1 MGNFLKYTFASLI
14 GTLLGLGVLFG
25 VSIGGAIL
33 LLLAATNSD
42 GEPKIEPKSVLVLDL
57 SVAITE
63 SQPVVST
70 AEALSEALAERDAPL
85 SIGLRRVT
93 ESISKAAK
101 DDRIVAMYIQ
111 GSTGGTSNGWAT
123 LKEVRAAIEEFRAS
137 GKKIFAYDMDW
148 SENEYYLASAANKIV
163 INPQGMM
170 EINGFASEGMFF
182 AGALQK
188 YGIGVQVT
196 RVGKYKSAV
205 EPFLLTQRSAENRQ
219 QTQQLLNDLW
229 ADFLG
234 TVAQHRSVKAPQIQA
249 IANQGGVLLATEARD
264 RGLVDRVAYFDEVL
278 EELKQLTGNES
289 KTGTFRQISLPTYA
303 STALK
308 TTKPAQNSDKIPQ
321 ITVIFAD
328 GEIVDGQGT
337 IREVGGD
344 RLAKELRTARLDDK
358 IKAVVLRVNSPGGSA
373 TASEVISREVQLT
386 AAVKPVVV
394 SMGNFA
400 ASGGYWISTNAT
412 KIFAQP
418 NTVTGSIGVFGLLL
432 NVQKLASDNGITWDV
447 VKTAPYADLET
458 SSRQKTPQ
466 ELAINQRI
474 VDRIYDRFLEIVAA
488 GRKLPKASVAEIAQ
502 GRVWSGQEAKKLG
515 LVDEQGGLQ
524 QAILAAAEL
533 AKLGDNWQI
542 EDGPKPRRLEEKLL
556 EKLLGV
562 STSTS
567 AIPSPLNPL
576 IAEFEE
582 LQELARILSSLNDPK
597 GAYSRLPYQLKID

>member
-33 LLLAATNSD
+33 LLVAATNSD

-57 SVAITE
+57 SVAIAE

-93 ESISKAAK
+93 QSISKAAK

-111 GSTGGTSNGWAT
+111 GRTGGTSNGWAT
-123 LKEVRAAIEEFRAS
+123 LKEVRAALEEFRAS

-148 SENEYYLASAANKIV
+148 SENEYYLASAANTIV
-163 INPQGMM
+163 LNPQGIM

-278 EELKQLTGNES
+278 AELKQLTGNES

-308 TTKPAQNSDKIPQ
+308 TTKPSQSSNEKPQ

-432 NVQKLASDNGITWDV
+432 NVQKLASDNGITWDA

-458 SSRQKTPQ
+458 SSRPKTPQ

-488 GRKLPKASVAEIAQ
+488 ARKLPKASVAEIAQ

-542 EDGPKPRRLEEKLL
+542 EDAPKPRRLEEKLL

-562 STSTS
+562 RTT
-567 AIPSPLNPL
+567 ARPTPLNPL

-582 LQELARILSSLNDPK
+582 LQELAQILSSLNDPK
-597 GAYSRLPYQLKID
+597 AAYSRLPYQLKID

>member
-25 VSIGGAIL
+25 VTIGGAIL
-33 LLLAATNSD
+33 LLVAATNSD

-70 AEALSEALAERDAPL
+70 AEALSEALAERDTPL

-93 ESISKAAK
+93 QSIAKAAQ
-101 DDRIVAMYIQ
+101 DDRIVALYIQ
-111 GSTGGTSNGWAT
+111 GSTGSTSNGWAT

-148 SENEYYLASAANKIV
+148 SENEYYLASAANPIV
-163 INPQGMM
+163 LNPQGMV

-219 QTQQLLNDLW
+219 QTQQLLNELW
-229 ADFLG
+229 GDFLG
-234 TVAQHRSVKAPQIQA
+234 TVAQHRQVKPPQIQA

-264 RGLVDRVAYFDEVL
+264 RGLVDKVAYFDEVL
-278 EELKQLTGNES
+278 EELKQLTGS
-289 KTGTFRQISLPTYA
+289 KKDTFRQISLPTYA
-303 STALK
+303 SVALK
-308 TTKPAQNSDKIPQ
+308 TAKPAQNSNESPQ

-344 RLAKELRTARLDDK
+344 RLARELRTARLDDK

-373 TASEVISREVQLT
+373 TASEVISREVELT

-400 ASGGYWISTNAT
+400 ASGGYWISTNGT

-418 NTVTGSIGVFGLLL
+418 NTVTGSIGVFGMLFNL
-432 NVQKLASDNGITWDV
+432 QKLANDNGITWDA

-458 SSRQKTPQ
+458 SSRPKTPQ
-466 ELAINQRI
+466 ELAINQRM

-488 GRKLPKASVAEIAQ
+488 GRKLPKASVAQIAQ

-515 LVDEQGGLQ
+515 LVDEIGGLQ

-533 AKLGDNWQI
+533 AKLGDNWHIQ
-542 EDGPKPRRLEEKLL
+542 DAPKQRRLEERLL

-562 STSTS
+562 RSSTSPT
-567 AIPSPLNPL
+567 PPNPL

-582 LQELARILSSLNDPK
+582 VQELAKILSSLNDPK
-597 GAYSRLPYQLKID
+597 GVYSRVPYHFKID

>member
-14 GTLLGLGVLFG
+14 GTLLGVGVLFG

-33 LLLAATNSD
+33 LLVAATNSD
-42 GEPKIEPKSVLVLDL
+42 GDPKIEPKSVLVLDL

-70 AEALSEALAERDAPL
+70 AEAISEALAERDAPL

-111 GSTGGTSNGWAT
+111 GSNGGTSNGWAT

-148 SENEYYLASAANKIV
+148 SENEYYLASAANTIV
-163 INPQGMM
+163 LNPQGML
-170 EINGFASEGMFF
+170 EINGFASEGMFV

-205 EPFLLTQRSAENRQ
+205 EPFLLAQRSTENRQ

-229 ADFLG
+229 GDFLG
-234 TVAQHRSVKAPQIQA
+234 TVAKHRPVKPPQIQA
-249 IANQGGVLLATEARD
+249 IANQGGILLAASARD
-264 RGLVDRVAYFDEVL
+264 RGLVDRVAYFDEVI
-278 EELKQLTGNES
+278 EELKQLTGNEG
-289 KTGTFRQISLPTYA
+289 KKGTFRQISLPTYA
-303 STALK
+303 SVALK
-308 TTKPAQNSDKIPQ
+308 TAKPSQNSNKAPQ
-321 ITVIFAD
+321 ITVLIAD
-328 GEIVDGQGT
+328 GEIVDGEGT

-373 TASEVISREVQLT
+373 TASEVISREVELT

-400 ASGGYWISTNAT
+400 ASGGYWISTNGT

-418 NTVTGSIGVFGLLL
+418 NTVTGSIGVFGMLFNL
-432 NVQKLASDNGITWDV
+432 QKLANDNGITWDA

-458 SSRQKTPQ
+458 SSRPKTQQ

-474 VDRIYDRFLEIVAA
+474 VDQIYDRFLEIVAA
-488 GRKLPKASVAEIAQ
+488 SRKLPKASVAEIAQ

-515 LVDEQGGLQ
+515 LVDEIGGLQ

-533 AKLGDNWQI
+533 AKLGDNWHI
-542 EDGPKPRRLEEKLL
+542 EDAPKQRRLEERLL

-562 STSTS
+562 RTSTK
-567 AIPSPLNPL
+567 PTPLNPL

-582 LQELARILSSLNDPK
+582 LQELANILSSLNDPK
-597 GAYSRLPYQLKID
+597 GAYSRLPYQFDID